1 MMAVSAPAQ
10 TDARRERERALR
22 EEVRE
27 ELRRT
32 MDIEALAEP
41 GPAEVE
47 RVRRV
52 IAGRVDA
59 VNRQLTAAGEPPLVD
74 AEGLA
79 RRILDDILGL
89 GQLQPLL
96 DDPAV
101 EEIIVNGPHR
111 VFAIEGGRAAGTPA
125 GRDQPHGGRPPA

>member
-1 MMAVSAPAQ
+1 MG
-10 TDARRERERALR
+10 RRRPRGEG
-22 EEVRE
+22 RE

-59 VNRQLTAAGEPPLVD
+59 LNRELTSAGEPPLAD

-89 GQLQPLL
+89 GPLQPLL

-111 VFAIEGGRAAGTPA
+111 VFAIEAAGKRLT
-125 GRDQPHGGRPPA
+125 DVLF